1 MGCDI
6 HGWIE
11 KRVDGKWLAHRSIAG
26 GDYNDRDLDGS
37 VADHLDLDGNRY
49 GRIEELKDRNYGFF
63 GKLAGVRGDN
73 SNCIDPRGFPD
84 DASPECHADFES
96 WRGDAH
102 TPSWVMLEEAA
113 RCYYES
119 RRRWLPGNTPVPVLM
134 TDVEKL
140 FPCEP
145 FGIPVPDGEYRFV
158 FWFDN

>member
-11 KRVDGKWLAHRSIAG
+11 KRVDGKWLAHRNISG
-26 GDYNDRDLDGS
+26 GDYNDYHTNVEHVDLDGR
-37 VADHLDLDGNRY
+37 RY

-63 GKLAGVRGDN
+63 GKLAGVRHSFDD
-73 SNCIDPRGFPD
+73 SLEPQGFPD
-84 DASPECHADFES
+84 DASLECRKDFEADGS
-96 WRGDAH
+96 DAH

-119 RRRWLPGNTPVPVLM
+119 RFRWPANVSDDCSLEPM
-134 TDVEKL
+134 TNAEKL